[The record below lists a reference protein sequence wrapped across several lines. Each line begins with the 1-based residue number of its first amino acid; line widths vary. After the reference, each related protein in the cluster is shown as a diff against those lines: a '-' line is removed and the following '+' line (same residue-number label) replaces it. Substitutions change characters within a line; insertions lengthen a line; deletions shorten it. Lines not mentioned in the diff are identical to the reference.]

1 MLTRGS
7 KALMAVAMGAAVLI
21 SASGSSSATT
31 GVDQSGLAKAKAIVA
46 GELKP
51 PTRIEQTVPLP
62 RRPPKGKLLIYLET
76 PSVPANVYIAQAEE
90 AAAKAIGWN
99 FKTVIYDPS
108 NPATLVQAFST
119 ALIEHANVVSETGN
133 DPSTFGAATI
143 AAYQKAGV
151 PIVVDAVASVPKS
164 PIVIGDSGGGA
175 AYMHSAKILAAWFVA
190 NSKGAGNVVIANVT
204 AFSVTAAW
212 GEAFQAEVKLLCPT
226 CGQVLVPVPISEAV
240 GGTEATLVASTLRRY
255 PSYKYVVFDDGS
267 FASGINAAIKSAG
280 LTGIQI
286 AGSDVQPQEAVA
298 LKAGEQAA
306 WTGDNLEEL
315 GYGSVDYAVRFLEKV
330 PLTTGDNLL
339 PTQILTQKTI
349 GNFSYFTEPANALQQ
364 YERLWKVP
372 ATS

>member
-1 MLTRGS
+1 
-7 KALMAVAMGAAVLI
+7 
-21 SASGSSSATT
+21 
-31 GVDQSGLAKAKAIVA
+31 
-46 GELKP
+46 
-51 PTRIEQTVPLP
+51 
-62 RRPPKGKLLIYLET
+62 
-76 PSVPANVYIAQAEE
+76 
-90 AAAKAIGWN
+90 
-99 FKTVIYDPS
+99 
-108 NPATLVQAFST
+108 
-119 ALIEHANVVSETGN
+119 
-133 DPSTFGAATI
+133 
-143 AAYQKAGV
+143 
-151 PIVVDAVASVPKS
+151 
-164 PIVIGDSGGGA
+164 
-175 AYMHSAKILAAWFVA
+175 
-190 NSKGAGNVVIANVT
+190 
-204 AFSVTAAW
+204 
-212 GEAFQAEVKLLCPT
+212 
-226 CGQVLVPVPISEAV
+226 
-240 GGTEATLVASTLRRY
+240 LVASTLRRY